1 MSGGPAAS
9 PAASP
14 AGPGD
19 AGPAAVPILMYHQ
32 IAAGQRSRLAVTP
45 AAFAAQLAD
54 LDAGGFT
61 PVSAA
66 ALAAA
71 LAGGGPPLPARP
83 VVLTF
88 DDGYADFHAAA
99 LPLLASYG
107 FTATLFVTTG
117 WLRPAAGRAVSQPCP
132 APALSWSQLAE
143 AAAAGLEIAG
153 HSHSHPQLDRV
164 PAGRLRDELAGCKE
178 LLEARLGQPVSGLA
192 FPYGYSSQRVR
203 RAAAD
208 CGHRYACAVR
218 NELSRPDSDPFALPR
233 LTVRRSTSLSSF
245 GQVVRGRRV
254 PLIYLPDRSLTRGWS
269 VIRRGRALADRMTSG
284 A

>member
-143 AAAAGLEIAG
+143 AAAAGLEI
-153 HSHSHPQLDRV
+153 
-164 PAGRLRDELAGCKE
+164 
-178 LLEARLGQPVSGLA
+178 
-192 FPYGYSSQRVR
+192 
-203 RAAAD
+203 
-208 CGHRYACAVR
+208 
-218 NELSRPDSDPFALPR
+218 
-233 LTVRRSTSLSSF
+233 
-245 GQVVRGRRV
+245 
-254 PLIYLPDRSLTRGWS
+254 
-269 VIRRGRALADRMTSG
+269 GRASCRERVCNDV
-284 A
+284 

>member
-164 PAGRLRDELAGCKE
+164 PAGAPGRAGRLQGAAGGQ
-178 LLEARLGQPVSGLA
+178 AGPAGQRPRLSVRVLQPAGSPRRSGLR
-192 FPYGYSSQRVR
+192 PSLCVR
-203 RAAAD
+203 RA
-208 CGHRYACAVR
+208 
-218 NELSRPDSDPFALPR
+218 
-233 LTVRRSTSLSSF
+233 
-245 GQVVRGRRV
+245 Q
-254 PLIYLPDRSLTRGWS
+254 
-269 VIRRGRALADRMTSG
+269 RAQPA
-284 A
+284 